1 MKKILI
7 ILSLFFLSSSYTL
20 PPSCTSSTNSVEEC
34 LNNRR
39 IVGVDSDCCF
49 VNFINKYYEHEVN
62 ITMCVEISKDQ
73 ELKDFA
79 KEKEEYGKKSMNDRF
94 IYKKIICKKR
104 SFTKEE

>member
-34 LNNRR
+34 LNNRK
-39 IVGVDSDCCF
+39 VMGVDGDCCF
-49 VNFINKYYEHEVN
+49 INFIYKYYEHDVN
-62 ITMCVEISKDQ
+62 ITMCYEILKDK
-73 ELKDFA
+73 ELKDFV
-79 KEKEEYGKKSMNDRF
+79 KEQEEYYKKSMNDRH